1 MRKYSSLSGPHAP
14 AVFFALPELNYPE
27 QLNAVR
33 TLLEAI
39 DANSWGER
47 TALIFRGSHVSYS
60 ELRRH
65 VHRYAGGLRQLGV
78 GEGDRVLIRIDDRP
92 ELIYSVLAVQAIGAV
107 AVPTYPQLRT
117 ADLVYRADDSEAKV
131 ALVGDNLLTEADPL
145 PERSRSLKRVIVVPG
160 EASGRHQSLTDLLS
174 GERVRGDG
182 SASFHYANTHRD
194 DLALILYTSGSTGKS
209 KGTCHNHAD
218 LLAVCDT
225 YCRYCVALRPDDI
238 IGGPVSVSFALGYGM
253 YALFPFRFGA
263 SALME
268 PDKAVDVLLPLL
280 REHRVTVLAAVP
292 TYYNLLARRLQ
303 DVGEKL
309 PDLRMAL
316 VGGEPLLA
324 EVEQR
329 WQAAT
334 DLPLEQF
341 LGTTELLHIFLSTRH
356 GIDKPKRGAIGLA
369 VPGYE
374 VSVRDP
380 ETFAQVTDGTHGIL
394 CVRGPTGTRYLNRP
408 EAQAEA
414 VRDGWNL
421 FQDTVWRDAEGYVHY
436 VARMDDVIN
445 SGGYTISP
453 VEVES
458 ILIAHPKVL
467 ECGCVAAPDPDG
479 NRSSIVKAFVA
490 LREGAP
496 DAAMRKEL
504 QDYFK
509 SKAPP
514 YMYPREIV
522 FMKELPKTINGK
534 ILRSELRKL

>member
-1 MRKYSSLSGPHAP
+1 MRKYSSSSGPHAP
-14 AVFFALPELNYPE
+14 TVFFALPELVYPE

-33 TLLEAI
+33 TLLDAI

-47 TALIFRGSHVSYS
+47 TALVFRGIHISYA
-60 ELRRH
+60 ELRRE
-65 VHRYAGGLRQLGV
+65 VHRYAAVLRRLDIH
-78 GEGDRVLIRIDDRP
+78 EGDSVLIRIDDRP
-92 ELIYSVLAVQAIGAV
+92 ELIFSILAVQAIGAV

-117 ADLVYRADDSEAKV
+117 ADLVYRADDAQTKV

-145 PERSRSLKRVIVVPG
+145 PERSQCLKRVIVVPG
-160 EASGRHQSLTDLLS
+160 DAPGRHQSLSDLLAA
-174 GERVRGDG
+174 GEVPGENG
-182 SASFHYANTHRD
+182 EPFEYANTHRD
-194 DLALILYTSGSTGKS
+194 ELALILYTSGSTGKS

-225 YCRYCVALRPDDI
+225 YCRYCVGLRPDDV

-268 PDKAVDVLLPLL
+268 PDKAPDVLLPLL

-292 TYYNLLARRLQ
+292 TYYNVLARALQ
-303 DVGEKL
+303 DSGEKL
-309 PDLRMAL
+309 PDLRMSL

-329 WQAAT
+329 WEAAT
-334 DLPLEQF
+334 NLPLEQF

-356 GIDKPKRGAIGLA
+356 GIDKPKRGAIGVA

-380 ETFAQVTDGTHGIL
+380 ETFEPVADGTHGML
-394 CVRGPTGTRYLNRP
+394 CVRGPTGTCYLNRP

-421 FQDTVWRDAEGYVHY
+421 FQDTVWRDAEGYIHY
-436 VARMDDVIN
+436 VARKDDVIN

-453 VEVES
+453 VDVES
-458 ILIAHPKVL
+458 VLMRHPKVL

-490 LREGAP
+490 LREGEP
-496 DAAMRKEL
+496 DAAMRKAL

-509 SKAPP
+509 SEAPP